1 MLAVSSGALAELLIT
16 TKQLLI
22 KILQR
27 KKLIFKN
34 MFFLRFRDKQQQ
46 KLYVR

>member
-27 KKLIFKN
+27 KIFKN
-34 MFFLRFRDKQQQ
+34 MGFLRFRDKQQQ
-46 KLYVR
+46 KFYVR